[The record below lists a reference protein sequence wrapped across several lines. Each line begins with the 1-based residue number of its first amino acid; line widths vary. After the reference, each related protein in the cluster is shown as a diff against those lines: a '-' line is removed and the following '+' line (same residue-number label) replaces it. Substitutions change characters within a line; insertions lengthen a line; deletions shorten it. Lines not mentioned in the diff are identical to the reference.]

1 MFFFS
6 RTRNTQTPRQNT
18 KKEKSKIK
26 GMFFSVV
33 PVGLRRQRD
42 AVRSRLELGVKFDA
56 PGRGSDIRDRVR
68 DEIGSTH
75 HRAAARMH
83 FFGRGRGLLVRL
95 WRVKSWKESGGSA
108 ERTRVLR

>member
-6 RTRNTQTPRQNT
+6 GTRNTQTPRQNT

-26 GMFFSVV
+26 GMFFSMV
-33 PVGLRRQRD
+33 PIGLRRQRD

-56 PGRGSDIRDRVR
+56 PGRGGDIRDRVR